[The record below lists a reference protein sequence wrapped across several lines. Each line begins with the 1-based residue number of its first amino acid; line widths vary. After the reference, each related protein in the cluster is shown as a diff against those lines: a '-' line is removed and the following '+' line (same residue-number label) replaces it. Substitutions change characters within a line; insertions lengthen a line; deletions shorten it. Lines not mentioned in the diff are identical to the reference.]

1 MAIHDGGAW
10 VSARRQ
16 SASSESQLV
25 ASYQALDDDSQ
36 VFVEALCLGDGAILH
51 SALIAL
57 VNTVLP
63 KSAWHNTSQKRIK
76 EALASLPQFI
86 ASSNSSNVAPVVS
99 PLLRSAIAVRM
110 IASGRVAAWVAA
122 CRNANARISSYE
134 SVLDRPAMEQRL
146 QVAGLYAG
154 LDPDLQVFQRYF
166 GPYSP
171 MTSPLLLVM
180 QAALHSEVVMALHPT
195 TRALAVAE
203 QLMLQLD
210 APDAEATEWLKV
222 GRGMLGVSERADHV
236 LIEAILRHETRRG
249 ELKVFAEL
257 ASRSPINV
265 LLKRAFD
272 AAVSG
277 EPAARVGESL
287 EEALKL
293 LRREF
298 GPARWHLDLFVLLHM
313 ACLTVLDTPGMLKR
327 RAQLMKLNPS
337 DADGLAIH
345 WWQQFISARASGQT
359 MKEPILPAR
368 TPAHHC
374 WWLAVLLTWSK
385 VTFSD
390 ALRETLRVHLDQAQ
404 VAGWHLLAAQLS
416 QVIGD
421 TRPGLPTSELKLVDW
436 CRPQGAW
443 ESALQAIGALAR
455 SSRTTSAGSGATNFS
470 RIQVRVGHLPGIVG
484 GVILRLVEQRP
495 QAKGFSAGRPLTSS
509 RQALDAMQRI
519 EPGENAD
526 RRLLEAYAADIGA
539 YGYFDDVKVGESR
552 TAQALIGHPHVVE
565 SSNPGRA
572 VAVVA
577 SDIGLHARRGDDGRI
592 DLRLSRPIP
601 IGSKGMLELKGTQL
615 TVYRFDD
622 TLQGLARIVGDG
634 LRLPPEAVAPLLDLL
649 PDLSQRVKLD
659 TDLASFGVR
668 EAAADMQVYAQLDPI
683 ADGLRLR
690 LVVRPL
696 GPDSAAHALGV
707 GAETVMATVD
717 GTPHRAQR
725 RLAAEREAGRQL
737 CLLCPGLEGLDLSAP
752 IEVRDPEAALA
763 LIEGLQAAGSVLV
776 LEWPTGKQLRI
787 GKARDD
793 KSLTLT
799 VKRQRDWFS
808 ADGGLALD
816 DGSVVALSEIL
827 RQLPSATGRYLRLDG
842 ERIIALEGELRRRL
856 ELLHGFA
863 DDKGKLS
870 VSAVAAPIFAEALD
884 EQDEIDVK
892 FRDQLKRIN
901 RAQQQVASIPAD
913 FQADLRDYQVDGFR
927 FLMRLAGWGAG
938 ACLADDMGLGK
949 TVQAL
954 AMLTARAAEGPA
966 LVLAPTSVVGNW
978 RREALRFAPGLNV
991 RVFGEGDREEALND
1005 LVAGDLVLASYGL
1018 LTAQIERFEKIAFAT
1033 LVLDE
1038 AQAIK
1043 NAATQRAQAVRRLQ
1057 ADFRVATTG
1066 TPLENH
1072 LGELWSLFRVLN
1084 PGLLGSEEQ
1093 FRKRFV
1099 NAMER
1104 DPRAPEREHLRRLL
1118 APFLLRRTKAEVLTE
1133 LPPRTEILLTVE
1145 PSAAEAQLLAA
1156 VKRQS
1161 LERLNDKSLPPE
1173 QRRVQVLAEIM
1184 RLRRAACHPDL
1195 VAPELGISSAKLE
1208 HLVEL
1213 VQELIDNRHRAL
1225 VFSQFVDYLSLVRE
1239 RFDREGI
1246 DYQYLDGSTSQ
1257 KGRDAA
1263 VAAFQRG
1270 EGKVF
1275 LLSLKAGGVGINLT
1289 AADYVIHLDPWWNPA
1304 VEQQASDRAHRI
1316 GQTRPVTIYKLVL
1329 KGSIEEQ
1336 VIALH
1341 ASKRELIDQ
1350 VIEGQ
1355 NSAARMSVDE
1365 LLAMLADS

>member
-10 VSARRQ
+10 VSIRRRD
-16 SASSESQLV
+16 AASESQLV
-25 ASYQALDDDSQ
+25 ASYRALDEDRQ
-36 VFVEALCLGDGAILH
+36 VLIEALCLGNGAILH

-63 KSAWHNTSQKRIK
+63 KSAWRNVSQKRIK
-76 EALASLPQFI
+76 ETLASLPQFI
-86 ASSNSSNVAPVVS
+86 ASSNSNQVAPVVS
-99 PLLRSAIAVRM
+99 PLLRSAIAVQM

-122 CRNANARISSYE
+122 CRNANTRISSYE

-154 LDPDLQVFQRYF
+154 LDPDLQLFQRYF

-171 MTSPLLLVM
+171 LTSPLLLVM

-195 TRALAVAE
+195 TRAMAVAE
-203 QLMLQLD
+203 QLNQQLD
-210 APDAEATEWLKV
+210 KPDAEATEWLKV
-222 GRGMLGVSERADHV
+222 GRGMLGVSERADPS
-236 LIEAILRHETRRG
+236 LLEAILAHETRRG
-249 ELKVFAEL
+249 ELQLFAEH
-257 ASRSPINV
+257 AAGAPINV

-272 AAVSG
+272 AAVGG
-277 EPAARVGESL
+277 EPPVRVGEPL
-287 EEALKL
+287 EQALKL
-293 LRREF
+293 VRREF
-298 GPARWHLDLFVLLHM
+298 GSTSWHLDMFGLLHM
-313 ACLTVLDTPGMLKR
+313 ACMTALDTPDMLKR
-327 RAQLMKLNPS
+327 RAQLVKFNS
-337 DADGLAIH
+337 SGFDGVAVYC
-345 WWQQFISARASGQT
+345 WQLFIAARSAGKI
-359 MKEPILPAR
+359 MKEPVLHAQ

-385 VTFSD
+385 VPFSD
-390 ALRETLRVHLDQAQ
+390 ALRDALRQHLDQAQ
-404 VAGWHLLAAQLS
+404 AAGWNLLAAQLA
-416 QVIGD
+416 QVLGD
-421 TRPGLPTSELKLVDW
+421 TRPGLPTSALRLVDW

-443 ESALQAIGALAR
+443 ESALQAIGALVR
-455 SSRTTSAGSGATNFS
+455 SQPAGAESRGSTSYS
-470 RIQVRVGHLPGIVG
+470 RIQVRVASYHGLVF
-484 GVILRLVEQRP
+484 VRLFEQRQ
-495 QAKGFSAGRPLTSS
+495 QAKGFSAGRQVTSA
-509 RQALDAMQRI
+509 RQATDAMQRI
-519 EPGENAD
+519 EPGDNSD
-526 RRLLEAYAADIGA
+526 RRLLQAYAADVGSD
-539 YGYFDDVKVGESR
+539 GYFNNERVGDTR
-552 TAQALIGHPHVVE
+552 TAQALIGHPHVVDE
-565 SSNPGRA
+565 AKPERA
-572 VAVVA
+572 LAVVA
-577 SDIGLHARRGDDGRI
+577 GDVRLQARRGDDGRV

-601 IGSKGMLELKGTQL
+601 GGSKGMLELKDAEL
-615 TVYRFDD
+615 HVYRFDD

-634 LRLPPEAVAPLLDLL
+634 LRLPPEAVAPLLDVL

-668 EAAADMQVYAQLDPI
+668 EATADMQLYAQLDPLT
-683 ADGLRLR
+683 DGLRLR

-696 GPDSAAHALGV
+696 GPDSAAHTLGI
-707 GAETVMATVD
+707 GAETVMATV
-717 GTPHRAQR
+717 GGEPHRAQR
-725 RLAAEREAGRQL
+725 QLAAEREAGRQL
-737 CLLCPGLEGLDLSAP
+737 SLLCPGLEGLDLSAP

-763 LIEGLQAAGSVLV
+763 LIEGLQAAGSALV
-776 LEWPTGKQLRI
+776 LEWPTGKQIRI
-787 GKARDD
+787 GRARDD

-808 ADGGLALD
+808 AEGGLALD

-827 RQLPSATGRYLRLDG
+827 KQLPSATGRYLRLDG

-901 RAQQQVASIPAD
+901 RAEQQVANIPPD

-927 FLMRLAGWGAG
+927 FLMRLASWGAG

-991 RVFGEGDREEALND
+991 RVFGDGDRDEALND
-1005 LVAGDLVLASYGL
+1005 LAAGDLVLASYGL

-1104 DPRAPEREHLRRLL
+1104 DPRSPAREHLRRLL

-1161 LERLNDKSLPPE
+1161 LERLNDNSLPPE

-1195 VAPELGISSAKLE
+1195 VAPELGLSSAKLE

-1213 VQELIDNRHRAL
+1213 VQELVDNRHRAL
-1225 VFSQFVDYLSLVRE
+1225 VFSQFVDYLGLVRE
-1239 RFDREGI
+1239 RLDREGI

-1257 KGRDAA
+1257 KARDAA

-1365 LLAMLADS
+1365 LLAMLAEL

>member
-1 MAIHDGGAW
+1 
-10 VSARRQ
+10 VSKSQKGVAP
-16 SASSESQLV
+16 ESQLV
-25 ASYQALDDDSQ
+25 ASYQALDDDNQ
-36 VFVEALCLGDGAILH
+36 MLVEALCLGDRGILF
-51 SALIAL
+51 SALSTLISSL
-57 VNTVLP
+57 QP
-63 KSAWHNTSQKRIK
+63 KSAWRTATQKHIK
-76 EALASLPQFI
+76 EVLAALPQFV
-86 ASSNSSNVAPVVS
+86 AASNSSHVVPVDS
-99 PLLRSAIAVRM
+99 PLLRSAIASRM
-110 IASGRVAAWVAA
+110 IASGRVEAWVSA
-122 CRNANARISSYE
+122 CRNAHVRIAQYE
-134 SVLDRPAMEQRL
+134 NVLDRPAVEQRL

-154 LDPDLQVFQRYF
+154 LDPDLAVFQRYF
-166 GPYSP
+166 GAFTPMSP
-171 MTSPLLLVM
+171 PLLLVTR
-180 QAALHSEVVMALHPT
+180 AALHSDVMMALHPT
-195 TRALAVAE
+195 TRALAVAA
-203 QLMLQLD
+203 QLMAQLD
-210 APDAEATEWLKV
+210 APDAHASEWLKIA
-222 GRGMLGVSERADHV
+222 RGMLGVSKHADPS
-236 LIEAILRHETRRG
+236 LLEGILAHETRRG
-249 ELKVFAEL
+249 TLQLFAERG
-257 ASRSPINV
+257 SHTPIQE
-265 LLKRAFD
+265 LLQRAFD
-272 AAVSG
+272 AAIGG
-277 EPAARVGESL
+277 EPPARVAEPL
-287 EEALKL
+287 EQSLKL
-293 LRREF
+293 VRRQF
-298 GPARWHLDLFVLLHM
+298 GSTSWHQDMFALLYM
-313 ACLTVLDTPGMLKR
+313 ACITALDTPDMRKR
-327 RAQLMKLNPS
+327 RAQLAKLDTS
-337 DADGLAIH
+337 GFDGFAIYC
-345 WWQQFISARASGQT
+345 WQLFIAARSAGKI
-359 MKEPILPAR
+359 MKEPLLHAQ

-385 VTFSD
+385 VPFSD
-390 ALRETLRVHLDQAQ
+390 ALRDALRQHLDQAQ
-404 VAGWHLLAAQLS
+404 EAGWNLLAAQLA
-416 QVIGD
+416 QVLGD
-421 TRPGLPTSELKLVDW
+421 TRPGLPTSALRLVDW

-443 ESALQAIGALAR
+443 ESALQAIGALVRHQRAGAD
-455 SSRTTSAGSGATNFS
+455 SSGSTSHS
-470 RIQVRVGHLPGIVG
+470 RIQVRVACYHGLVF
-484 GVILRLVEQRP
+484 LRLFEQRQ
-495 QAKGFSAGRPLTSS
+495 QAKGFSAGRQVASA
-509 RQALDAMQRI
+509 RQVVDAMQRI
-519 EPGENAD
+519 EPGDNSD
-526 RRLLEAYAADIGA
+526 RRLLQAYAADLGSA
-539 YGYFDDVKVGESR
+539 GYFNNERVGDSR
-552 TAQALIGHPHVVE
+552 TAQALIGHPHVVDE
-565 SSNPGRA
+565 AKPERA
-572 VAVVA
+572 IAVVA
-577 SDIGLHARRGDDGRI
+577 GDVRLQARRGDDGRV

-601 IGSKGMLELKGTQL
+601 SGSKGMLELKDGKL
-615 TVYRFDD
+615 HVYRFDD
-622 TLQGLARIVGDG
+622 TLQGLARIVGEG
-634 LRLPPEAVAPLLDLL
+634 LRLPPEAVAPLLDVL
-649 PDLSQRVKLD
+649 PELSQRVKLD

-668 EAAADMQVYAQLDPI
+668 EAIADGQLYAQLDPI

-690 LVVRPL
+690 LVVRPF
-696 GPDSAAHALGV
+696 GPDSAAHGLGT
-707 GAETVMATVD
+707 GAETVMATVN
-717 GTPHRAQR
+717 GEPHRAQR
-725 RLAAEREAGRQL
+725 QLAAEREAGRQL
-737 CLLCPGLEGLDLSAP
+737 GLLCPGLDGLDLSEP

-763 LIEGLQAAGSVLV
+763 LVEGLQAAGSALV

-808 ADGGLALD
+808 AEGGLAMD

-827 RQLPSATGRYLRLDG
+827 RQLPSARGRYLRLDG

-856 ELLHGFA
+856 ELLQGFA
-863 DDKGKLS
+863 DDNGKLT

-884 EQDEIDVK
+884 EQDEIDNK

-901 RAQQQVASIPAD
+901 RAQQRVAAIPGD
-913 FQADLRDYQVDGFR
+913 FQAELRDYQLDGFR
-927 FLMRLAGWGAG
+927 FLMRLADWGAG

-991 RVFGEGDREEALND
+991 RLFGEGDRDEALND
-1005 LVAGDLVLASYGL
+1005 LVAGDLVLVSYGL

-1033 LVLDE
+1033 LVIDE

-1104 DPRAPEREHLRRLL
+1104 DPRAPVREHLRRLL

-1145 PSAAEAQLLAA
+1145 PSEAEARLLAA

-1161 LERLNDKSLPPE
+1161 LERLADKSLPPA

-1195 VAPELGISSAKLE
+1195 VAPELGIGSAKLE
-1208 HLVEL
+1208 QLVEL
-1213 VQELIDNRHRAL
+1213 VQELVDNRHRAL
-1225 VFSQFVDYLSLVRE
+1225 VFSQFVDYLALVRA
-1239 RFDREGI
+1239 RLDQEGI
-1246 DYQYLDGSTSQ
+1246 DYQYFDGSTSQ
-1257 KGRDAA
+1257 KARDAA

-1316 GQTRPVTIYKLVL
+1316 GQSRPVTIYKLVL

-1341 ASKRELIDQ
+1341 ASKRELIEQ

-1355 NSAARMSVDE
+1355 TSAARMSVDE
-1365 LLAMLADS
+1365 LLALLADS